1 MDIYISGKSDSK
13 TYEIIEPQ
21 SVSRVS
27 GGGGEGVRWG
37 DRELPQFEYMSRG
50 MQSLLG

>member
-1 MDIYISGKSDSK
+1 MDIYL
-13 TYEIIEPQ
+13 E
-21 SVSRVS
+21 RVVLKLTQLLS
-27 GGGGEGVRWG
+27 LKVFLELVVGGGGG

>member
-27 GGGGEGVRWG
+27 GRGGGG
-37 DRELPQFEYMSRG
+37 RELPQFEYMSRG
-50 MQSLLG
+50 MQILLG

>member
-27 GGGGEGVRWG
+27 GRGGGEVGSC
-37 DRELPQFEYMSRG
+37 LSLSICRG
-50 MQSLLG
+50 ECRSY

>member
-1 MDIYISGKSDSK
+1 MDVYL
-13 TYEIIEPQ
+13 E
-21 SVSRVS
+21 RVVLKLRKLLS
-27 GGGGEGVRWG
+27 LKVFLELVVGGGGG

>member
-27 GGGGEGVRWG
+27 GRGGGGG
-37 DRELPQFEYMSRG
+37 RELPQFEYMSRG